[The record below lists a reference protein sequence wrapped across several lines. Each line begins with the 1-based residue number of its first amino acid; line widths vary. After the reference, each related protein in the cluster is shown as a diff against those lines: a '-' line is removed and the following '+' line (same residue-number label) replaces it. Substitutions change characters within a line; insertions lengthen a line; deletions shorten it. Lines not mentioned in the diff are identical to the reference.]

1 MAKRPVFSP
10 ITIPPYFTEV
20 ETEFVFFPGFSVS
33 QKQKCINS
41 LHEQYLCKHPSQK
54 ILEIS
59 SKSESELGIQL
70 SAFNLMIESCNGVKF
85 SVEAAFQ
92 SSKVFEH
99 GGPYK
104 DIRLKSSR
112 EAKKDPRLKTSGKLK
127 YFLYGNRRFELSPT
141 TFFYNWLYV
150 NALSL
155 HSELSSQVIKYDAF
169 TDIEFNPN
177 KSLNCQAKAAAAFVA
192 LSRLGLIEQVKDF
205 EAFLKLNDYSSAVN
219 DSRLQRTKTKASGT
233 LDEDKSAEE
242 KVDLNN
248 AN

>member
-10 ITIPPYFTEV
+10 ITTPPYFTEV

-41 LHEQYLCKHPSQK
+41 LHKQYLCKHPSQK

-169 TDIEFNPN
+169 TDIEFNPER
-177 KSLNCQAKAAAAFVA
+177 SINCQARSAALFVSLHRNGLLDIA
-192 LSRLGLIEQVKDF
+192 LRDKES
-205 EAFLKLNDYSSAVN
+205 FLSTVYGNTISTAN
-219 DSRLQRTKTKASGT
+219 NTKQLT
-233 LDEDKSAEE
+233 LW
-242 KVDLNN
+242 N
-248 AN
+248 

>member
-41 LHEQYLCKHPSQK
+41 LHEQYLRKYPSQK

-70 SAFNLMIESCNGVKF
+70 SAFNLMIESCNGIKF

-127 YFLYGNRRFELSPT
+127 YFLYGKRRFELSPT
-141 TFFYNWLYV
+141 TFFYDWLYV

-155 HSELSSQVIKYDAF
+155 HPNLASQVIDYDAF
-169 TDIEFNPN
+169 TDIEFNPEHS
-177 KSLNCQAKAAAAFVA
+177 KNCQARSVA
-192 LSRLGLIEQVKDF
+192 LFVSLYRRGILDIALRDEKS
-205 EAFLKLNDYSSAVN
+205 FLNTVYGNTINTSNDIKQ
-219 DSRLQRTKTKASGT
+219 LT
-233 LDEDKSAEE
+233 LWD
-242 KVDLNN
+242 
-248 AN
+248 